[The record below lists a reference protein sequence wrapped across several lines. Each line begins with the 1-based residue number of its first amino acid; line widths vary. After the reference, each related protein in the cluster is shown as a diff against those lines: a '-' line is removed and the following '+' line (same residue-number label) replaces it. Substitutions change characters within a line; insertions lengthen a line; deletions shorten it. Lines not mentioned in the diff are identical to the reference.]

1 MKMRRT
7 SRILALLM
15 TLILLLGVFTGCGS
29 SEFQGTD
36 QSETNVLSWDITEYS
51 QFRSEEQWE
60 EHYDKHVIDQEE
72 FVDDFG
78 EITMEQYLMLAQWLM
93 DFTGDDVQMKMEED
107 GDYLYY
113 DAENNF
119 FGVMSKDGYIRTFF
133 RPSAGQDYFD
143 RQ

>member
-29 SEFQGTD
+29 SESQGTD

>member
-1 MKMRRT
+1 MKIRRT
-7 SRILALLM
+7 SRILVLLM

-29 SEFQGTD
+29 SESQGTD

-60 EHYDKHVIDQEE
+60 EHYDKHVSDQEE